1 MSLNSALSAGAS
13 GLLANSNALAAI
25 SDNIANVNTIAYKR
39 TETVFNPLVETQGN
53 VNQYSAGGV
62 GSSSRQVVSRQGT
75 LSSTASATDLAI
87 SGEGFFVVTEKP
99 DNLEA
104 SDPRLFTRSGSFT
117 PDSEGYLRNTAGF
130 YLQGWP
136 VQSDGDVVVNPTDLT
151 ALETVNVSAIGGTA
165 DATSNLVLN
174 ANLDSRTD
182 ISTAAG
188 GGGGAVTYD
197 PTDGLNN
204 MANGAVEPDFSSSVQ
219 VFDSLGGLRTVTF
232 AYLKSATPNEWY
244 AEVYVSPAADVIP
257 VAPLVNGQ
265 LATGN
270 VSFTS
275 SGLLDTAATTLPL
288 SLAIGGFDGTQPVDN
303 LGNPITVSADWAAG
317 TGIAAQTFDLTL
329 GGASSTGGLTQLA
342 SPSTL
347 LSSNVDGSAFGD
359 LDGVEINQEGDVLAR
374 FRNGVIRKVYQL
386 PVGTFLN
393 PDGLQTQRSGGAYV
407 VSEDSGQ
414 FTLKEAGV
422 GGAGLVEASSLED
435 STVDLAAE
443 FTGMIVTQRAYSAAS
458 RVITVADEMLE
469 ELIRV
474 VR

>member
-62 GSSSRQVVSRQGT
+62 GSSSRQIVSEQGT
-75 LSSTASATDLAI
+75 LSATASATDLAI
-87 SGEGFFVVTEKP
+87 AGDGFFVVTETAS
-99 DNLEA
+99 NLQA

-117 PDSEGYLRNTAGF
+117 PDDEGYLRNTAGY

-136 VQSDGDVVVNPTDLT
+136 VQTDGEVVVNPTDLT
-151 ALETVNVSAIGGTA
+151 ALETINVSAIGGTA
-165 DATSNLVLN
+165 QSTTRVAIN
-174 ANLDSRTD
+174 ANLDNRTD
-182 ISTAAG
+182 TSAAVTAA
-188 GGGGAVTYD
+188 TYD
-197 PTDGLNN
+197 ATDAANN
-204 MANGAVEPDFSSSVQ
+204 MASGAVDADLTTSVQ
-219 VFDSLGGLRTVTF
+219 IFDSLGGLRTINF
-232 AYLKSATPNEWY
+232 SYLKSDQPNEWY
-244 AEVYVSPAADVIP
+244 AEVYITPADDVDPAAGF
-257 VAPLVNGQ
+257 VNGQ
-265 LATGN
+265 VATGTLA
-270 VSFTS
+270 FTS
-275 SGLLDTAATTLPL
+275 SGILDEDNTTLPTTIN
-288 SLAIGGFDGTQPVDN
+288 IGDFEGNAPIDD
-303 LGNPITVSADWAAG
+303 LGNALATTADWAAA
-317 TGIAAQTFDLTL
+317 TGVAAQSITLAL
-329 GGASSTGGLTQLA
+329 GGADSTGGLTQLS

-359 LDGVEINQEGDVLAR
+359 LDSVEVNDEGDVLAQ

-422 GGAGLVEASSLED
+422 GGAGLIESSSLEN
-435 STVDLAAE
+435 STVDLASE

-458 RVITVADEMLE
+458 KVITVADEMLE